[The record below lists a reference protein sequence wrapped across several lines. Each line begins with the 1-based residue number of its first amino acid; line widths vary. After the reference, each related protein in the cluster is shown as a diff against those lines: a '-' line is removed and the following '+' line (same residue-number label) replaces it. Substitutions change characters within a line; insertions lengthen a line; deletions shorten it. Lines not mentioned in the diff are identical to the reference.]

1 MRAILPIALVCAVVT
16 GSQPGS
22 SQSPQQTEKS
32 PTTVDFQ
39 KVATGLTDQIAA
51 LRTNHTSLSQLKIVE
66 DRRPEKTWV
75 HFICRHGITGERP
88 NPDWTPH
95 AKVEKNLP
103 VFANDGIELSLYIHV
118 GPYGGARSIP
128 QIVVVRDLSVS
139 IFVRGPRAREVR
151 AKIEEIVA
159 GVRKEH
165 GGEILQQ
172 EDALEKK

>member
-39 KVATGLTDQIAA
+39 KVATALTDQIAA

-118 GPYGGARSIP
+118 GPYGGARQERFVPRLKRLLLGSEKNTEEKSSNK
-128 QIVVVRDLSVS
+128 RMHLTKNSCA
-139 IFVRGPRAREVR
+139 IFCR
-151 AKIEEIVA
+151 
-159 GVRKEH
+159 
-165 GGEILQQ
+165 
-172 EDALEKK
+172 